1 MAETTTTVG
10 ECGVPLARLG
20 MALIVALVGFLVA
33 VMGFVVDNA
42 PMIVVG
48 MLVGGSGSVA
58 VNWLAN
64 AVTDGAGEAVD
75 SLNPGAGQS

>member
-20 MALIVALVGFLVA
+20 VALIVALVGFLVA

-42 PMIVVG
+42 PTIVVG

-75 SLNPGAGQS
+75 SLNPGAGQP

>member
-1 MAETTTTVG
+1 MTEATTTVG
-10 ECGVPLARLG
+10 DCGAPLARLG

-48 MLVGGSGSVA
+48 MIVGGSGSMA

-64 AVTDGAGEAVD
+64 AGTDGAGEAVD
-75 SLNPGAGQS
+75 SLNPGAGRP

>member
-1 MAETTTTVG
+1 MAEATTTVG
-10 ECGVPLARLG
+10 DRGAPLARLG
-20 MALIVALVGFLVA
+20 MALIVALVGFLGA
-33 VMGFVVDNA
+33 VIGFVVDNA

-64 AVTDGAGEAVD
+64 AVTDGVGEAVD
-75 SLNPGAGQS
+75 SLDPEAGRP

>member
-20 MALIVALVGFLVA
+20 MALIVALVGFLGA
-33 VMGFVVDNA
+33 VMGFVVDYA

-75 SLNPGAGQS
+75 SLDPDAGRP

>member
-1 MAETTTTVG
+1 MAEATTTVVDS
-10 ECGVPLARLG
+10 GVTLTRLG
-20 MALIVALVGFLVA
+20 LAMIVALVGFLVA

-42 PMIVVG
+42 PMILVG

-75 SLNPGAGQS
+75 SLNPGAGQP

>member
-64 AVTDGAGEAVD
+64 AVTDDAGEAVD
-75 SLNPGAGQS
+75 SLSPGAGQS

>member
-75 SLNPGAGQS
+75 SLSPGAGRP

>member
-64 AVTDGAGEAVD
+64 AVTDGVGEAVD
-75 SLNPGAGQS
+75 SLDPEAGRP

>member
-1 MAETTTTVG
+1 MAEATTTVG
-10 ECGVPLARLG
+10 DRGARSARLG
-20 MALIVALVGFLVA
+20 MALIVALVGFLGA

-75 SLNPGAGQS
+75 SLSPGAGRP

>member
-20 MALIVALVGFLVA
+20 MALIVALVGFLGA
-33 VMGFVVDNA
+33 VIGFVVDNA

-75 SLNPGAGQS
+75 SLDPEAGRP

>member
-20 MALIVALVGFLVA
+20 IALIVALVGFLVA

-42 PMIVVG
+42 PMILVG

-75 SLNPGAGQS
+75 SLNPGAGQP

>member
-10 ECGVPLARLG
+10 ECGVPLAHLG

-64 AVTDGAGEAVD
+64 AVTDDAGEAVD

>member
-1 MAETTTTVG
+1 MAEATTTVVDS
-10 ECGVPLARLG
+10 GVTLTRLG
-20 MALIVALVGFLVA
+20 LAMIVALVGFLVA

-48 MLVGGSGSVA
+48 MIVGGSGSMA

-75 SLNPGAGQS
+75 SLNPGAGRP